1 MNRAHKIK
9 LIGKT
14 YTEDDIGQQIP
25 TETERN
31 VFAYIRDVSQTES
44 ARPIEGLTPSKVFD
58 VHVTEYENEED
69 VEYKGVRYRIYR
81 TYLNDDSRMELYGA
95 RRTGA

>member
-1 MNRAHKIK
+1 MNRAHKIT
-9 LIGKT
+9 LIGKS
-14 YTEDDIGQQIP
+14 YTEDAIGQQIP
-25 TETERN
+25 TEKETK

-58 VHVTEYENEED
+58 VLVTEYNAEED
-69 VEYKGVRYRIYR
+69 IEYKGIRYRIYR
-81 TYLNDDSRMELYGA
+81 TYINDDSRIELYGA

>member
-1 MNRAHKIK
+1 MNRAHKIT
-9 LIGKT
+9 LIGKS
-14 YTEDDIGQQIP
+14 YTEDEIGQQIP
-25 TETERN
+25 TETVKK

-58 VHVTEYENEED
+58 VYVTEYNGEED
-69 VEYKGVRYRIYR
+69 VEYKGIRYRIYR

>member
-9 LIGKT
+9 LIGKS
-14 YTEDDIGQQIP
+14 YTEDEIGQQIP

-31 VFAYIRDVSQTES
+31 IFAYIRDVSQTES

-58 VHVTEYENEED
+58 VHVTEYKSEED
-69 VEYKGVRYRIYR
+69 VEYKGIRYRIYR

>member
-1 MNRAHKIK
+1 MNRAHKVT
-9 LIGKT
+9 LIGKS

-25 TETERN
+25 TESEN
-31 VFAYIRDVSQTES
+31 KIFAYIRDVSQTES

-58 VHVTEYENEED
+58 VHVTEYNDEED
-69 VEYKGVRYRIYR
+69 VEYKGVRHRIYR
-81 TYLNDDSRMELYGA
+81 TYLNDDSRIELYGA

>member
-69 VEYKGVRYRIYR
+69 VEYKDVMYRIYR